1 MHILSHLRER
11 SLQRY
16 RMTPL
21 VFQGEARVDI
31 EEILIADMKQS
42 QMETSIQAPFI
53 TEIDFILRIRRPF
66 MRHMSIGT
74 IHTDGIHLS
83 TTSTSHIVKLHHC
96 LWTEEM
102 HRVVMTETDMMTW
115 IRTIIECRAISG
127 IIDSRSIAM
136 LQMTP
141 HPFFLGLWI
150 DFPVIIQGIEF
161 GTVMGIYSRE
171 VSKELR
177 REQIIPVQS
186 CIEVSPIELRLR

>member
-31 EEILIADMKQS
+31 EEVLVADMKQS
-42 QMETSIQAPFI
+42 QMEASIQAPFI
-53 TEIDFILRIRRPF
+53 IEIDFILRIRRPF
-66 MRHMSIGT
+66 MRHMPIGT
-74 IHTDGIHLS
+74 IHTDGIHLN
-83 TTSTSHIVKLHHC
+83 TTSTSHIVKLHHR
-96 LWTEEM
+96 LRTEEM

-136 LQMTP
+136 LQMAP
-141 HPFFLGLWI
+141 HPFIFVLWI
-150 DFPVIIQGIEF
+150 DFPVIIQRIKF

-177 REQIIPVQS
+177 
-186 CIEVSPIELRLR
+186 